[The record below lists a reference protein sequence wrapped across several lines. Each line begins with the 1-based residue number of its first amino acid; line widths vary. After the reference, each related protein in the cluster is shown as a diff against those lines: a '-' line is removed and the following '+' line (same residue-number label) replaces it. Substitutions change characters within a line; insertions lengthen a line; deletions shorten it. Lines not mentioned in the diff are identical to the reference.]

1 MGSLDPN
8 PAKER
13 RAGFITLSCVVLTML
28 VIVLSTQ
35 VDWRS
40 YKRYRLVFSML
51 QDASGIQPGT
61 PVNVGGIL
69 YGKVLQVASGSIATD
84 STNPLANA
92 SVQTSL
98 GTIVEFE
105 LDSSIPL
112 WASAQIS
119 RNATVLGGNVSI
131 QIYDTGF
138 ENQTDPLFKSTH
150 APVVANST
158 IRASNPPSGMTTI
171 FGGPVAITLDKI
183 YSELSI
189 FHEWFTT
196 QARKEISA
204 QIQNITA
211 SVDLLRAKVRS
222 DSKEWSAR
230 IASLKS
236 NTNEMN
242 QLLGISNTGQQ
253 DPQSVSNIFNKAA
266 PQIRADADSIKADY
280 NAVAMEIKEKI
291 SPQMTK
297 SYDDF
302 QKQITRLQ
310 TDMET
315 ALAASKDGYGL
326 YAASIAQ
333 LSLSGGQITRAF
345 QDLLGGLMRAILEKP
360 DDAGF
365 DKQDQLMIARG
376 LALQAQDVQLS
387 VEDLEKLATQMNTKS
402 PQMADE
408 IRQRTA
414 ATLTQLKKSLDAF
427 NASLQVQYQK

>member
-35 VDWRS
+35 IDWRS

-51 QDASGIQPGT
+51 QDASGIRLGT

-84 STNPLANA
+84 PANPLANTP
-92 SVQTSL
+92 VQTSL
-98 GTIVEFE
+98 GTFVDFE

-112 WASAQIS
+112 WASARIS
-119 RNATVLGGNVSI
+119 RDATVLGGNVSI

-138 ENQTDPLFKSTH
+138 ENQTDPLFASSN
-150 APVVANST
+150 APLVANAT
-158 IRASNPPSGMTTI
+158 IRASNPPSGMSTI
-171 FGGPVAITLDKI
+171 FGGPVAKTLDKM
-183 YSELSI
+183 YSEISL

-196 QARKEISA
+196 QARKEISG
-204 QIQNITA
+204 QMKNITA
-211 SVDLLRAKVRS
+211 SVDSLRDKVRS
-222 DSKEWSAR
+222 DSNEWSAR

-242 QLLGISNTGQQ
+242 QLLGISNAGQQ
-253 DPQSVSNIFNKAA
+253 DPQSVSNIINKAT

-302 QKQITRLQ
+302 QKQLTRLQ

-333 LSLSGGQITRAF
+333 LSLSGGQISRAF
-345 QDLLGGLMRAILEKP
+345 QDLLGGLVRAILEKP
-360 DDAGF
+360 NDAEF
-365 DKQDQLMIARG
+365 NQQDQLMIARG
-376 LALQAQDVQLS
+376 LALQAQEVQMS
-387 VEDLEKLATQMNTKS
+387 VEDLEKLATQMNTTS
-402 PQMADE
+402 PQVADE

-414 ATLTQLKKSLDAF
+414 ATLAHLKKSLDAF
-427 NASLQVQYQK
+427 NATLQAQYPK

>member
-1 MGSLDPN
+1 
-8 PAKER
+8 
-13 RAGFITLSCVVLTML
+13 
-28 VIVLSTQ
+28 
-35 VDWRS
+35 
-40 YKRYRLVFSML
+40 
-51 QDASGIQPGT
+51 
-61 PVNVGGIL
+61 
-69 YGKVLQVASGSIATD
+69 
-84 STNPLANA
+84 
-92 SVQTSL
+92 
-98 GTIVEFE
+98 
-105 LDSSIPL
+105 
-112 WASAQIS
+112 
-119 RNATVLGGNVSI
+119 
-131 QIYDTGF
+131 
-138 ENQTDPLFKSTH
+138 
-150 APVVANST
+150 
-158 IRASNPPSGMTTI
+158 
-171 FGGPVAITLDKI
+171 
-183 YSELSI
+183 
-189 FHEWFTT
+189 
-196 QARKEISA
+196 
-204 QIQNITA
+204 
-211 SVDLLRAKVRS
+211 VDLLRAKVRS

-242 QLLGISNTGQQ
+242 QLLGISNAGQQ

-345 QDLLGGLMRAILEKP
+345 EDLLGGLMRAILEKP

-376 LALQAQDVQLS
+376 LALQAQEVQLS

-427 NASLQVQYQK
+427 NASLQAQYPK